1 MFKKAFL
8 WVVFIAAVLMLLVYY
23 YGASGID
30 YTITVNGEEIHG
42 LQEVA
47 FATGGLLVAG
57 LAVVGVLVLV
67 ALVLA
72 GASMVLLGVFAFFF
86 LGLLFLFS
94 PVWVPVAG
102 FAIVIAFLYRKRKGK
117 GPADKRCW

>member
-1 MFKKAFL
+1 MLKKAFL
-8 WVVFIAAVLMLLVYY
+8 WAVFVVAGLLLLIYY
-23 YGASGID
+23 YGAAGID
-30 YTITVNGEEIHG
+30 YSITINGEEIHG

-57 LAVVGVLVLV
+57 LAVVGVLALV

-102 FAIVIAFLYRKRKGK
+102 FAIVIALLYRKRKSK